1 VEAVAALR
9 IGVFPLDV
17 FASMGRSVGDLKR
30 GRAWASH
37 QHPRKFTN
45 MPSDTTS
52 PTPVVSPKSA
62 NLFLTVFPSIMLPMF
77 LAAIDQTIVATALPA
92 IAGSLGDVERVS
104 WVVVSYLVATTIAAP
119 VYGRLGDAIGRRKM
133 MFVALGVFIGASVLC
148 STSGSIMML
157 TYARLLQGAGGGGLM
172 TLSQALIAESV
183 PPRERGKYQGY
194 LSGMYASA
202 ATFGPVAGG
211 FLTQHFGWHSVFLVN
226 VPLGLLA
233 AFLVMRLPAHPS
245 RGGRVQ
251 FDVWGTVFFAGFIAP
266 ILLAMERA
274 QHFDLAAMPAVLALL
289 IVAVA
294 SLVLL
299 IWQERRASAPLLPI
313 QLFRQAGI
321 WRTDAMAACVAGQTV
336 SLVSFLPMYLQ
347 VVRGAS
353 VAHSGVLL
361 LPLTLGVA
369 LGSFFCGRIIASTG
383 RTAILPSVGLAVSGA
398 MLLSLAGFAPHLS
411 NGTIIGMLSLASFCS
426 GTAMP
431 VVQMTVQTVAGP
443 RFLGAAAASVQFSR
457 SVGASFGT
465 ALVGAVLFAVLAA
478 RDAHTAAMFARL
490 VQEGPR
496 ALQALPTTQ
505 QLAVR
510 GQIADAFRAAFLTVG
525 CFTTIGMLFAWSL
538 PLRRI

>member
-1 VEAVAALR
+1 
-9 IGVFPLDV
+9 
-17 FASMGRSVGDLKR
+17 
-30 GRAWASH
+30 
-37 QHPRKFTN
+37 
-45 MPSDTTS
+45 MPSETTS
-52 PTPVVSPKSA
+52 PAPRVAPASP

-77 LAAIDQTIVATALPA
+77 LAAVDQTIVATALPA

-104 WVVVSYLVATTIAAP
+104 WVVVAYLVANTIAAP

-148 STSGSIMML
+148 AVSGSILML
-157 TYARLLQGAGGGGLM
+157 TFGRLLQGTGGGGLM

-183 PPRERGKYQGY
+183 PPRQRGKYQGY

-211 FLTQHFGWHSVFLVN
+211 YLTEHFGWHSIFLVN
-226 VPLGLLA
+226 VPLGLVA
-233 AFLVMRLPAHPS
+233 ALLVMRLPAHAN

-251 FDVWGTVFFAGFIAP
+251 FDVWGTVFFAGFITP

-274 QHFDLAAMPAVLALL
+274 QHLDLAAAPMVITLLLLAV
-289 IVAVA
+289 V
-294 SLVLL
+294 SLTLL

-321 WRTDAMAACVAGQTV
+321 WRTDTMAACVAGQTV

-353 VAHSGVLL
+353 AAHSGVLL
-361 LPLTLGVA
+361 LPLTLGIA
-369 LGSFFCGRIIASTG
+369 SGSFFCGRLIASTG
-383 RTAILPSVGLAVSGA
+383 RTAILPSVGLAVSAA
-398 MLLSLAGFAPHLS
+398 MLLSLAAFAPRLS
-411 NGTIIGMLSLASFCS
+411 DGTIIGILALASFCS

-478 RDAHTAAMFARL
+478 RDPQTAAMFARL

-496 ALQALPTTQ
+496 ALQVLPAAQ
-505 QLAVR
+505 QLVVR
-510 GQIADAFRAAFLTVG
+510 AEIADAFRAAFLTIG
-525 CFTTIGMLFAWSL
+525 CFTTMGMLFAWWI
-538 PLRRI
+538 PVRRI

>member
-1 VEAVAALR
+1 
-9 IGVFPLDV
+9 
-17 FASMGRSVGDLKR
+17 
-30 GRAWASH
+30 
-37 QHPRKFTN
+37 
-45 MPSDTTS
+45 MPSETTS
-52 PTPVVSPKSA
+52 QAPHLGPHVVPASP

-77 LAAIDQTIVATALPA
+77 LAAVDQTIVATALPA

-104 WVVVSYLVATTIAAP
+104 WVVVSYLVANTIAAP
-119 VYGRLGDAIGRRKM
+119 VYGRLGDAIGRKQM
-133 MFVALGVFIGASVLC
+133 MLVALAVFVGASVLC
-148 STSGSIMML
+148 ALSGSILML
-157 TYARLLQGAGGGGLM
+157 TAARLLQGAGGGGLM

-183 PPRERGKYQGY
+183 PPRQRGKYQGY

-211 FLTQHFGWHSVFLVN
+211 YLTQHFGWPSVFLVN
-226 VPLGLLA
+226 LPLGLLA
-233 AFLVMRLPAHPS
+233 AILVMRLPAHPS
-245 RGGRVQ
+245 RGGSVQ
-251 FDVWGTVFFAGFIAP
+251 FDVWGTVLFAGFIAP
-266 ILLAMERA
+266 VLLAMERA
-274 QHFDLAAMPAVLALL
+274 QHIDLAAAPAVVGLLALA
-289 IVAVA
+289 IV

-299 IWQERRASAPLLPI
+299 IRQEKRASAPLLPI

-321 WRTDAMAACVAGQTV
+321 WRTDTLAACVAGQTV

-353 VAHSGVLL
+353 TAHSGVLL
-361 LPLTLGVA
+361 LPLTVGIA
-369 LGSFFCGRIIASTG
+369 AGSFFCGRLIATTG
-383 RTAILPSVGLAVSGA
+383 RTAILPSVGLAVSA
-398 MLLSLAGFAPHLS
+398 TMLLSLAAFAPHLG
-411 NGTIIGMLSLASFCS
+411 NGTIIGMLAVASACT

-478 RDAHTAAMFARL
+478 HDARTAAMFASL

-496 ALQALPTTQ
+496 ALDVLPVAQ

-510 GQIADAFRAAFLTVG
+510 GEIADAFRAAFLTIG
-525 CFTTIGMLFAWSL
+525 CFTTTGMLFAWWL
-538 PLRRI
+538 PVRRI